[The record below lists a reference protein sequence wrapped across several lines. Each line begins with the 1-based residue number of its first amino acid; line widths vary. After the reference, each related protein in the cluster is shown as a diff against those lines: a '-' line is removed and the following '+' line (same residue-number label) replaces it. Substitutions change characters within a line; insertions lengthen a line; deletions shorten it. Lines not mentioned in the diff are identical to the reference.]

1 MGARA
6 RTPPV
11 SAATLLA
18 AIAAAPG
25 RRLALEWAGTPFHDT
40 ALSGGRPRG
49 LGARVKSFRP
59 TDPANGERLL
69 AGEYL
74 FGGEA
79 MRLGPGADPFDGL
92 TPSRRFAEALQS
104 FAWLGDLMALGE
116 RGAAEG
122 LRLMLAW
129 RRLFRHWSPFAWE
142 EALLRR
148 RVAALACALPALAA
162 AASEAETAAIL
173 SDVSR
178 QARRLLSEGGNPAG
192 AAERA
197 AVAAIGAAALS
208 GPGPA
213 RLLAKAL
220 RRLERL
226 LPDAVMP
233 DGAHAT
239 RSPEAGLELLADLAS
254 LDDALTQRGLPPGPE
269 LSRAI
274 DALSAATR
282 FFALA
287 DGRLA
292 SAQGGLD
299 AAGTRIAAA
308 LAHDDDERAV
318 PEALQDG
325 GYHRLGAGELQLMV
339 DAGAPAQGDWSGSA
353 QARPGAF
360 ELLARGR
367 RLVVGGAH
375 ESVLLD
381 DTTVAA
387 PLHGFAAWALGPRLE
402 GGRFRVTPRRSEG
415 DGVTLLEISH
425 DAWLARLGLRA
436 ERRLY
441 LDSATAELR
450 GEERF
455 IPTRRLRGDAKRF
468 APYAVA
474 FLLHP
479 EVRAQVSLD
488 GKSAVIRWGNEAGWQ
503 LRTDASA
510 VSLERAEHWL
520 DGERRGTTRVVLSG
534 VFRLG
539 VGGRVRWKIAR
550 A

>member
-1 MGARA
+1 LPG
-6 RTPPV
+6 
-11 SAATLLA
+11 LA
-18 AIAAAPG
+18 A
-25 RRLALEWAGTPFHDT
+25 
-40 ALSGGRPRG
+40 
-49 LGARVKSFRP
+49 V
-59 TDPANGERLL
+59 
-69 AGEYL
+69 
-74 FGGEA
+74 
-79 MRLGPGADPFDGL
+79 
-92 TPSRRFAEALQS
+92 
-104 FAWLGDLMALGE
+104 
-116 RGAAEG
+116 
-122 LRLMLAW
+122 
-129 RRLFRHWSPFAWE
+129 
-142 EALLRR
+142 
-148 RVAALACALPALAA
+148 
-162 AASEAETAAIL
+162 ASEAETAAIL
-173 SDVSR
+173 SDLSR
-178 QARRLLSEGGNPAG
+178 QARRLLSEGGIPAS

-197 AVAAIGAAALS
+197 AAAAIGAAALS

-220 RRLERL
+220 RRLERA
-226 LPDAVMP
+226 LPDAVLP

-239 RSPEAGLELLADLAS
+239 RSPEAGLELLADLAA

-274 DALSAATR
+274 ERLSAATR
-282 FFALA
+282 FFTLA

-292 SAQGGLD
+292 AAQGGHD
-299 AAGTRIAAA
+299 AAAARIAAA

-318 PEALQDG
+318 TEALQDG
-325 GYHRLGAGELQLMV
+325 GYHRLGSGELQLMV
-339 DAGAPAQGDWSGSA
+339 DAGAPPQGAWSGSA
-353 QARPGAF
+353 TASAGAF
-360 ELLARGR
+360 ELMARGR
-367 RLVVGGAH
+367 RLVVGGH
-375 ESVLLD
+375 ESVVLD
-381 DTTVAA
+381 DAPVAT
-387 PLHGFAAWALGPRLE
+387 PLRGFAAWALGPRLE

-468 APYAVA
+468 TPYAVT
-474 FLLHP
+474 FVLHP
-479 EVRAQVSLD
+479 EVRAQASLD

-510 VSLERAEHWL
+510 VSLERAEHWV
-520 DGERRGTTRVVLSG
+520 DGERRGTTRIVLSG